1 MTRSSDYDTRR
12 KFCNNIFKTSF
23 INIRNGYGIFSERS
37 GKNHKCLKP
46 LHQIKI
52 RIEFASIPS
61 RTSKTNLHRHWN
73 TDTTYRK
80 LIS

>member
-1 MTRSSDYDTRR
+1 MTRAVNFAITYL
-12 KFCNNIFKTSF
+12 KTSF

-52 RIEFASIPS
+52 RIEFASIPAGYL
-61 RTSKTNLHRHWN
+61 KQ
-73 TDTTYRK
+73 TY
-80 LIS
+80 IATGIQIQHIGN